1 MRAYPDGPP
10 ADATEQEVRDW
21 FQWNLGGKFRVGL
34 KRPRTTGGYDI
45 PAIAGS
51 EADTQNS
58 WRGSTAGM

>member
-21 FQWNLGGKFRVGL
+21 FQHQVLGARSGL

-45 PAIAGS
+45 PPIPGS
-51 EADTQNS
+51 ESDTANS
-58 WRGSTAGM
+58 WRGSAAGI